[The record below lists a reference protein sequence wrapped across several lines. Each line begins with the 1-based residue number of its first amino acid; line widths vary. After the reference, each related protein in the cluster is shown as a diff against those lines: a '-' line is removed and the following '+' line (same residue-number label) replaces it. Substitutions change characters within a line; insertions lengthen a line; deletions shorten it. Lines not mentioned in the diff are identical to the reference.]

1 MKELLRQLWSGKRD
15 LALIALV
22 IGVLVVLFV
31 PVPSP
36 LLDFLLVAN
45 TSMAMLIL
53 LVTFFTETP
62 LKFSTF
68 PTILLLA
75 TLFRLALNVSATR
88 LILEGADAG
97 RVINAIGEFVVG
109 GNYIV
114 GAVVFLILV
123 VVQYVVVTSGAQRV
137 AEVAARFTLDSMPG
151 KQMSIDADMNMGLID
166 EHEARRRRAMIEK
179 EANFY
184 GAMDGATKFVKGDA
198 IAGII
203 IILINI
209 VGGLAIGIV
218 QLGLPW
224 GEAVRRFTLLTI
236 GDGIVTQIPSLVIAV
251 ATGVIITRAAADAQL
266 GTEIPRQVLANPKA
280 LLIVAFALFLTLLL
294 PGFPKLPVIFA
305 LAALGGLIWMSLRA
319 AREPRSADD
328 DGAVVADAQKPS
340 DEIQQWM
347 RIEPLELRYGS
358 GLASLFEGEDGDFQ
372 QRISTLRKQIAQ
384 DLGFLMPKLHT
395 APRGELAANAYEI
408 HFHGNRVGGGELMF
422 DRLLAINPGG
432 ARVKLEGQ
440 ETRDPAYGLPAQW
453 IAQTLRQTARAAGYT
468 IVDPDTVLTTHL
480 AETLKRQCADLLT
493 RAGVE
498 RLLQRAREQHGS
510 LIDELVPGVMSYSD
524 IQKVLQLLL
533 REQVSIRNLEAIL
546 ETLVDAGKTVK
557 NAEDLAER
565 VRERLGASIC
575 QGLRDPQG
583 DLHVLTLSPEF
594 ERNLMANLRPGERSG
609 ESRASPFSEVAQ
621 LDAFMKNLGRQVES
635 MMGRNL
641 SPVVLCPSPVRRS
654 LRNLL
659 HRSMPYVTVIGLNE
673 IPPNLQVR
681 SFASL
686 HAAAA

>member
-1 MKELLRQLWSGKRD
+1 MRQLWMSVWTGKRD
-15 LALIALV
+15 LMLIALV

-31 PVPSP
+31 PIPP
-36 LLDFLLVAN
+36 MLLDFLLVAN
-45 TSMAMLIL
+45 ISMALLIL

-88 LILEGADAG
+88 LILEGVDAG

-166 EHEARRRRAMIEK
+166 EHEARRRRALIEK

-203 IILINI
+203 IILVNI
-209 VGGLAIGIV
+209 VGGLAIGIA

-224 GEAVRRFTLLTI
+224 GEAVQRFTLLTI

-251 ATGVIITRAAADAQL
+251 ATGIIITRAAADAQL

-280 LLIVAFALFLTLLL
+280 LLIVGMALFLVMLL
-294 PGFPKLPVIFA
+294 PGFPKLPVIIV
-305 LAALGGLIWMSLRA
+305 LCVLGGLVYMSLRA
-319 AREPRSADD
+319 ARELTEEEETAEEKRT
-328 DGAVVADAQKPS
+328 GDAKPS

-347 RIEPLELRYGS
+347 RIEPLEVRYGAE
-358 GLASLFEGEDGDFQ
+358 LASMFAGADSDIQE
-372 QRISTLRKQIAQ
+372 RIATLRKQIVQ
-384 DLGFLMPKLHT
+384 DLGFLMPKIHI
-395 APRGELAANAYEI
+395 APRGDLVANGYEI
-408 HFHGNRVGGGELMF
+408 HFHGNRVGVGELIL
-422 DRLLAINPGG
+422 DHVLAINPGG
-432 ARVKLEGQ
+432 ARPKLDGP
-440 ETRDPAYGLPAQW
+440 ETKDPAYGLPAQW
-453 IAQTLRQTARAAGYT
+453 IGKQTRQFARSAGYT
-468 IVDPDTVLTTHL
+468 IVDPDTVLMTHL
-480 AETLKRQCADLLT
+480 GELVKRQSADLLT
-493 RAGVE
+493 RANVE
-498 RLLQRAREQHGS
+498 RMLHRVRDQHGS
-510 LIDELVPGVMSYSD
+510 LIDELVPGIMSFSD
-524 IQKVLQLLL
+524 IQKVLQQLL

-546 ETLVDAGKTVK
+546 ETLVDSGKTIK
-557 NAEDLAER
+557 GSEDLAER

-583 DLHVLTLSPEF
+583 ELHVLTLAPEF
-594 ERNLMANLRPGERSG
+594 ERSLLANLRTGEQRS
-609 ESRASPFSEVAQ
+609 SLFSEIGQ
-621 LDAFMKNLGRQVES
+621 LDMFMKNLTRQVES

-641 SPVVLCPSPVRRS
+641 APVVLCPSPVRRS
-654 LRNLL
+654 LRALL

-673 IPPNLQVR
+673 IPPNLAVR
-681 SFASL
+681 SFASIQ
-686 HAAAA
+686 AAAA

>member
-1 MKELLRQLWSGKRD
+1 MKQLFLQLWTGKRD
-15 LALIALV
+15 MLLIAMV
-22 IGVLVVLFV
+22 IGVLAVLFV
-31 PVPSP
+31 PIPAP

-45 TSMAMLIL
+45 ISMALLIL

-68 PTILLLA
+68 PTILLLV

-166 EHEARRRRAMIEK
+166 EHEARRRRALIEK

-203 IILINI
+203 IILVNI
-209 VGGLAIGIV
+209 VGGLAIGIA

-224 GEAVRRFTLLTI
+224 GEAVQRFTLLTI

-266 GTEIPRQVLANPKA
+266 GAEIPRQVLANPKA
-280 LLIVAFALFLTLLL
+280 LVIVGLALFLVMLL
-294 PGFPKLPVIFA
+294 PGFPKVPVIVVLFVLGA
-305 LAALGGLIWMSLRA
+305 LVWMSLRTMRTA
-319 AREPRSADD
+319 EKAEEEAGGEATP
-328 DGAVVADAQKPS
+328 AQQKAG

-347 RIEPLELRYGS
+347 RIEPLEVRYGAE
-358 GLASLFEGEDGDFQ
+358 LASMFAGEDSDFQ
-372 QRISTLRKQIAQ
+372 QRVATLRKQIAQ
-384 DLGFLMPKLHT
+384 DLGFLMPKLS
-395 APRGELAANAYEI
+395 AAARSELPANGYEI
-408 HFHGNRVGGGELMF
+408 HFHGNRVGGGELML
-422 DRLLAINPGG
+422 DHLLAINPGG
-432 ARVKLEGQ
+432 NRQKLEGPD
-440 ETRDPAYGLPAQW
+440 TRDPAYGLPAQW
-453 IAQTLRQTARAAGYT
+453 IAKTLRQTARSAGYT
-468 IVDPDTVLTTHL
+468 IVDPDTVLMTHL
-480 AETLKRQCADLLT
+480 GEVVKRQSADLLT
-493 RAGVE
+493 RASVE
-498 RLLQRAREQHGS
+498 RMLQRVREQHAS

-557 NAEDLAER
+557 GADDLADR

-575 QGLRDPQG
+575 QGLRDSNG
-583 DLHVLTLSPEF
+583 DLQVLTLAPEF
-594 ERNLMANLRPGERSG
+594 ERALLANLRPGEQ
-609 ESRASPFSEVAQ
+609 RASPFNEMSQ
-621 LDAFMKNLGRQVES
+621 LDAFMKNITRQVEA

-641 SPVVLCPSPVRRS
+641 PPVVLCPSPVRRS
-654 LRNLL
+654 LRGLL
-659 HRSMPYVTVIGLNE
+659 HRSMPYVTVIGMNE
-673 IPPNLQVR
+673 IPTNLPVR
-681 SFASL
+681 SFAAI